1 MVIRDAIVAHTDTA
15 LEADVPKAAEHMLAV
30 LDYCERL
37 DEHGKVQSLSNFED
51 LGLFLY
57 YVWRRVA
64 RYGFDRTQ
72 SSAAHQWTFYLFNG
86 ATYERGQFE
95 QLHIKAKEHV
105 RMIIGAL
112 AANVQMKTR
121 VISLEAK
128 CKSTDFVS
136 RSIAEMQLSFK
147 YVERLARCGLV
158 SPNDFQL
165 ELDMGNYIGFK
176 NGVYDILNDRFLPRG
191 SVPLNV
197 LVSMCTNYDYVGP
210 DDAKFPEAR
219 AQIEEFYRKLHAD
232 DYENPN
238 DERLAAMWLLAGSLL
253 FRGNVCKKAFVFLGS
268 EGDNGKS
275 TFTELIQL
283 TLGDYAV
290 TGNRSSLSGT
300 QEQMT
305 LDPDLVANHK
315 SLVCTFPEV
324 QSIEA
329 GVSSGFKFN
338 CGKLKALTG
347 NDEQSVRGLYRD
359 KKGIIIGFKPILH
372 SNFMAHAR
380 WSIPTTRL
388 RATDCG
394 SRGSARRFRRTS
406 WSPMCTAAGSRGS
419 RTSGRR
425 CVGGRRTIFS

>member
-1 MVIRDAIVAHTDTA
+1 
-15 LEADVPKAAEHMLAV
+15 
-30 LDYCERL
+30 
-37 DEHGKVQSLSNFED
+37 
-51 LGLFLY
+51 
-57 YVWRRVA
+57 
-64 RYGFDRTQ
+64 
-72 SSAAHQWTFYLFNG
+72 
-86 ATYERGQFE
+86 
-95 QLHIKAKEHV
+95 
-105 RMIIGAL
+105 
-112 AANVQMKTR
+112 
-121 VISLEAK
+121 
-128 CKSTDFVS
+128 
-136 RSIAEMQLSFK
+136 
-147 YVERLARCGLV
+147 
-158 SPNDFQL
+158 
-165 ELDMGNYIGFK
+165 
-176 NGVYDILNDRFLPRG
+176 
-191 SVPLNV
+191 
-197 LVSMCTNYDYVGP
+197 MCTNYDYVGP